1 MIKRYLRAAIQRDA
15 ALHLMLINQRLPKD
29 FMQSRACIGAKSAY
43 SAYQAD
49 QGGTQMGIILGIDVG
64 GSTTKIVGLTPGGEL
79 ISTMTVRAYD
89 QITSLYGAL
98 GHYINAN
105 KFSLSDV
112 ERILVTGVGSSYLS
126 GDIYGIPTQR
136 IEEFSAIARGGLA
149 LAGLD
154 EAVVVSM
161 GTGTAFIHAH
171 GKDYSHIGGSG
182 VGGGTIVGLGKKLTG
197 ASDHESLCALAER
210 GSLSHVDLTIGDI
223 SKNDIE
229 KLGSEITAANF
240 ANVKDSATDCDLAL
254 GVVNMVLQTI
264 LTLAV
269 FACKNSS
276 VKKVILTG
284 ALTGLR
290 ELLPM
295 IELFKTLYPVEFIVP
310 ENAAFATAVGAALH
324 SID

>member
-1 MIKRYLRAAIQRDA
+1 
-15 ALHLMLINQRLPKD
+15 
-29 FMQSRACIGAKSAY
+29 
-43 SAYQAD
+43 
-49 QGGTQMGIILGIDVG
+49 MGIILGIDVG

-182 VGGGTIVGLGKKLTG
+182 VGGGTLAGLSSLTTGVHQYALIRKLCQDG
-197 ASDHESLCALAER
+197 D
-210 GSLSHVDLTIGDI
+210 LSHIDLTMADLSREQVGDLPP
-223 SKNDIE
+223 E
-229 KLGSEITAANF
+229 ATAANF
-240 ANVKDSATDCDLAL
+240 AKVADDATPSDKML
-254 GVVNMVLQTI
+254 GIVNLVLQSIGTMSV
-264 LTLAV
+264 L
-269 FACKNSS
+269 ACKCCGTDT
-276 VKKVILTG
+276 VVLTG
-284 ALTGLR
+284 ALTMLPPAR
-290 ELLPM
+290 ETF
-295 IELFKTLYPVEFIVP
+295 ELFKQLYHVNFIIP
-310 ENAAFATAVGAALH
+310 ENATFATAIGAALY
-324 SID
+324 SVREN

>member
-1 MIKRYLRAAIQRDA
+1 
-15 ALHLMLINQRLPKD
+15 MLINQRLPKD
-29 FMQSRACIGAKSAY
+29 FMQSRACIGARGAY
-43 SAYQAD
+43 SAYRAD

-310 ENAAFATAVGAALH
+310 EMQHLPPLSAPLFTPLTDWAVVSYFKQ
-324 SID
+324 SIKH

>member
-1 MIKRYLRAAIQRDA
+1 
-15 ALHLMLINQRLPKD
+15 
-29 FMQSRACIGAKSAY
+29 
-43 SAYQAD
+43 
-49 QGGTQMGIILGIDVG
+49 
-64 GSTTKIVGLTPGGEL
+64 
-79 ISTMTVRAYD
+79 
-89 QITSLYGAL
+89 
-98 GHYINAN
+98 
-105 KFSLSDV
+105 
-112 ERILVTGVGSSYLS
+112 
-126 GDIYGIPTQR
+126 
-136 IEEFSAIARGGLA
+136 
-149 LAGLD
+149 
-154 EAVVVSM
+154 M